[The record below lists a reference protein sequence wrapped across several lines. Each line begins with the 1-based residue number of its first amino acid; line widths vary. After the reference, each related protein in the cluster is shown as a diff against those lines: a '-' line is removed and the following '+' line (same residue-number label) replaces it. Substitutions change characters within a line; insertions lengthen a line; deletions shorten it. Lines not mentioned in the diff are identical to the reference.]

1 MQNLLTKPVQSLSTT
16 QLAELCVYLNYE
28 YRKGSPVVSDES
40 FDFYARELFAQA
52 PDHAFFSLPQPTDT
66 AADNAKGRIEHPTS
80 MLSTDKAYELSEIKT
95 YVDRC
100 HSVASSIGMKPEEVK
115 FRVLAKLD
123 GIAGRL
129 VASRRQLVT
138 RGDGTFGNDISQLL
152 DNGLVIVGDASRD
165 GVGEVVMP
173 TTYFDEN
180 LSDDFAHPRNFV
192 SGAAS
197 ATTYSDAALKAL
209 KDGAIHLVLYR
220 DMPVIVV
227 SGDELLANLDEL
239 VRRTKDSSP
248 YPLDGTI
255 IEVESDE
262 LKAEMG
268 SNNRF
273 HNWQIAKKEAGETAD
288 VEIIGET
295 LSVGKTGR
303 ITHVFTIPP
312 TELSGAV
319 ITKISG
325 KNAKYVKDHG
335 LGIGAKFRLIRSGL
349 VIPNHLTTLEP
360 VTPNIPANC
369 PCCGEPTEWL
379 KNPMTGI
386 NTFIACKNI
395 SCPAQQ
401 GRAIEHHFKMLGIDN
416 FGSATIQRL
425 IDNAFTCFE
434 QIYLMNEESF
444 INIGFGSGQAANFVS
459 EIQRGMREPI
469 QDKFLVASLGI
480 SKLGRSA
487 SEKIL
492 KHFRIEELGSLT
504 ESDLS
509 AIHGFGE
516 KNSKHISESL
526 AARRDSLNFL
536 LSRGFNI
543 KHTQDIE
550 KELSE
555 TSSNGSLSGVNIV
568 FTGTMSGSRDEMQAD
583 AKVKGANVQKSVNK
597 KTNVLCCGDKVG
609 QKKLDQA
616 KELGVEI
623 ISETEYWER
632 YKN

>member
-1 MQNLLTKPVQSLSTT
+1 MQNLLKPVHTLSTT
-16 QLAELCVYLNYE
+16 QLAELCVYLNNE
-28 YRKGSPVVSDES
+28 YRKGSPLVSDES
-40 FDFYARELFAQA
+40 FDFYARELFVQD
-52 PDHAFFSLPQPTDT
+52 PSNTFFSLPQPTDT
-66 AADNAKGRIEHPTS
+66 ATDNAKGRISHPTP

-95 YVDRC
+95 YIERC
-100 HSVASSIGMKPEEVK
+100 YSIGSSIGMKPEDVK

-123 GIAGRL
+123 GIAGRY
-129 VASRRQLVT
+129 VSPHQLVT
-138 RGDGTFGNDISQLL
+138 RGNGTFGNDISQLL

-173 TTYFDEN
+173 TAYFDEN
-180 LSDDFAHPRNFV
+180 LADDFAHPRNFV

-197 ATTYSDAALKAL
+197 ASTYSDAALKAL

-239 VRRTKDSSP
+239 VRRTKESSP

-262 LKAEMG
+262 LKVEMG

-335 LGIGAKFRLIRSGL
+335 LGVGAKFKLIRSGL

-360 VTPNIPANC
+360 VSPNIPENC
-369 PCCGEPTEWL
+369 PCCGEPTEWV
-379 KNPMTGI
+379 KNPITGI

-401 GRAIEHHFKMLGIDN
+401 GRAIGHHFKMLGIDY

-425 IDNAFTCFE
+425 IENDFTCFE

-444 INIGFGSGQAANFVS
+444 TNIGFGTGQANNFVA

-469 QDKFLVASLGI
+469 QDKFLIASLGI

-492 KHFRIEELGSLT
+492 KHFRIDELGSLT

-509 AIHGFGE
+509 AIHGFGK
-516 KNSKHISESL
+516 KNSKHIAESL

-536 LSRGFNI
+536 LSRGFNVI
-543 KHTQDIE
+543 HTQDIE
-550 KELSE
+550 KELSVI
-555 TSSNGSLSGVNIV
+555 SANGSLSGVNIV
-568 FTGTMSGSRDEMQAD
+568 FTGAMSGSRDEMQAD
-583 AKVKGANVQKSVNK
+583 AKAKGANVQKSVNK
-597 KTNVLCCGDKVG
+597 KTNVLCCGQKVG

-616 KELGVEI
+616 KEIGVDI
-623 ISETEYWER
+623 ISEREYWDR
-632 YKN
+632 YKD